1 MRESAKGVESS
12 ENTDNEP
19 KSEVATAEEPE
30 VEDEEARALT
40 EDTALD
46 SDAEEKPADEPV

>member
-19 KSEVATAEEPE
+19 KSEVATAEDPE
-30 VEDEEARALT
+30 V
-40 EDTALD
+40 
-46 SDAEEKPADEPV
+46 